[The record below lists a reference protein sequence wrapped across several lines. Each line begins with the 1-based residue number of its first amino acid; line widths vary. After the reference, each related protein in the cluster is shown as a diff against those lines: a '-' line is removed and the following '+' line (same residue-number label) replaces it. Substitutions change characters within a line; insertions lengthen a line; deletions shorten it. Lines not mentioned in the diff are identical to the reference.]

1 VDLALLRLVLA
12 LRNRDAKAST
22 GTDLHGSCFEQLISD
37 RRTDRAVLYATPAGR
52 PQGGGCG
59 GVSVTI

>member
-1 VDLALLRLVLA
+1 VDLALLRLVLT

-37 RRTDRAVLYATPAGR
+37 LRTDRVVLYAYPGWASAGR
-52 PQGGGCG
+52 RLRR
-59 GVSVTI
+59 VSVAI